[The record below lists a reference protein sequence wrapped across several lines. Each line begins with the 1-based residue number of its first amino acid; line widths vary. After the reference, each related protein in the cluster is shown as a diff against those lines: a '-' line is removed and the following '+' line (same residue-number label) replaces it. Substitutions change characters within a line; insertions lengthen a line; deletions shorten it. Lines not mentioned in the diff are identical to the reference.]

1 MTRTTAFRFTVAVLA
16 GFSLLG
22 VSCGDDKQSA
32 DTVAVAA
39 TVETHPVVDD
49 ATVTAGLAKT
59 GEILTAAATTPDTA
73 EADWDTA
80 HTTWE
85 TYEGTIKQNRPDS
98 YLAME
103 DALAAFESAAKAGD
117 SAALTKAAADF
128 ETAAATYLAAFP
140 G

>member
-1 MTRTTAFRFTVAVLA
+1 MTRIAAFRFTVAVLA

-22 VSCGDDKQSA
+22 ASCGDDTQSTS
-32 DTVAVAA
+32 TVAVAA
-39 TVETHPVVDD
+39 TEETHPIVDN

-73 EADWDTA
+73 EADWDRA

-85 TYEGTIKQNRPDS
+85 TYEGTIKQNLPDS

-103 DALAAFESAAKAGD
+103 DALAAFDTAAKAGD

-128 ETAAATYLAAFP
+128 QTAAATYLATYP

>member
-1 MTRTTAFRFTVAVLA
+1 MTRTPAFRFILAVLA

-22 VSCGDDKQSA
+22 ASCGDDTQSSTTA
-32 DTVAVAA
+32 AVAA
-39 TVETHPVVDD
+39 TEETHPIVDD

-59 GEILTAAATTPDTA
+59 GAILTAAATTPETA
-73 EADWDTA
+73 EADWDDA

-85 TYEGTIKQNRPDS
+85 TYEGTVKQNRPDS

-103 DALAAFESAAKAGD
+103 DALAAFETAAKAGD

-128 ETAAATYLAAFP
+128 QSAASTYLAAFP

>member
-1 MTRTTAFRFTVAVLA
+1 MTRTNAFRFTVAVLA

-22 VSCGDDKQSA
+22 ASCGDDKQSA

-39 TVETHPVVDD
+39 TVETHPIVDD

-73 EADWDTA
+73 EADWDEA

-103 DALAAFESAAKAGD
+103 DALAAFETAAKAGD
-117 SAALTKAAADF
+117 SPALTKAAADF